1 MTIYE
6 KLNEARIRF
15 QELDIKQSGKNDFAH
30 YNYYELSDIIPV
42 INNLAK
48 ELGFS
53 CLVSFGDIATL
64 TIVDTEKPEEKIV
77 FTSPMS
83 TANLKGCHDVQNLG
97 AVETYIK
104 RYLYQNAFEI
114 VETDGLNGTHNPDS
128 KTPPPSTPQK
138 PPAPQNGTLPQ
149 NGLTKKHDEL
159 VAKIGGIMKTVNP
172 DQFPYFSEEER
183 KPVRELVKKTGP
195 YANGIEILEKEFARL
210 TEVLKQKE
218 ASFKP
223 IPFENSAPVN
233 DDFVDDIPL

>member
-15 QELDIKQSGKNDFAH
+15 QESSIKQSGHNKFAG
-30 YNYYELSDIIPV
+30 YTYYELSDIMPT
-42 INNLAK
+42 INRLAK

-53 CLVSFGDIATL
+53 CIVSFADIATL
-64 TIVDTEKPEEKIV
+64 EVVDTSKPEEKIV

-114 VETDGLNGTHNPDS
+114 VENDGLNGTHGSDG
-128 KTPPPSTPQK
+128 KTPTTPPK
-138 PPAPQNGTLPQ
+138 PPAPQNGTPPQ

-159 VAKIGGIMKTVNP
+159 KSKIGEIMKAVNP
-172 DQFPYFSEEER
+172 DQLPYFSEEER
-183 KPVRELVKKTGP
+183 KPVRELIKKTGP
-195 YANGIEILEKEFARL
+195 YAKGIEILEKEISRL
-210 TEVLKQKE
+210 TEILKQKE
-218 ASFKP
+218 ASFQP
-223 IPFENSAPVN
+223 IPFEGDEPSSYLYGATNG
-233 DDFVDDIPL
+233 

>member
-15 QELDIKQSGKNDFAH
+15 QESGIKQSGYNEFAR
-30 YNYYELSDIIPV
+30 YTYYELSDIIPV

-64 TIVDTEKPEEKIV
+64 TIVDTEKPDGKII

-83 TANLKGCHDVQNLG
+83 TASLKGCHDVQNLG
-97 AVETYIK
+97 AVETYIR

-114 VETDGLNGTHNPDS
+114 VETDSLNGTHNPDS
-128 KTPPPSTPQK
+128 KTPK
-138 PPAPQNGTLPQ
+138 PPVPQNGTPPQ

-159 VAKIGGIMKTVNP
+159 VAKIGEIMKTVNP
-172 DQFPYFSEEER
+172 DQLPYFSEEER
-183 KPVRELVKKTGP
+183 KPVRALIKENGP
-195 YANGIEILEKEFARL
+195 NAKGIEKLEKELSRL
-210 TEVLKQKE
+210 TEILKQKE

-223 IPFENSAPVN
+223 IPFEDSAPVN
-233 DDFVDDIPL
+233 GDFADDIPIF